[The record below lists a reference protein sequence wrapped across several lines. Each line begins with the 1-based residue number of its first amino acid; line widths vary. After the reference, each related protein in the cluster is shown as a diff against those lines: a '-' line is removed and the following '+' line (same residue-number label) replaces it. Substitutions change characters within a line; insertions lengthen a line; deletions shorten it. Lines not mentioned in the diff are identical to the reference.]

1 VVCAIFSLASDVSV
15 IYGRNKLNSLYV
27 GGIAS
32 LLVKKYA
39 KDFSVAGVDVGQF
52 YF

>member
-15 IYGRNKLNSLYV
+15 IYGRNKLDSLYV

-32 LLVKKYA
+32 LLIKKYA
-39 KDFSVAGVDVGQF
+39 KDFGVAGANVG
-52 YF
+52 